1 LTPHGNKEEAQTL
14 KHKLKNVNI
23 ERASFNA
30 RSFFELMTKFNFT
43 TVALKNLKRK
53 PFRTGVLVFSIA
65 LLVSLLIFAL
75 SFLVSVSS
83 SLKKAADRLGADLII
98 VPVGARTYAEAF
110 LLESKK
116 PGFYM
121 NKSVIEKVKKIEGIE
136 SVTFQTYLSTI
147 GGVCCDVEETRIVAF
162 DQNSDFIVKPWLKKS
177 IGRELKKGEAIAGVE
192 TNFNLGVE
200 LLDVETTIF
209 NNKFKV
215 VGMLEKT
222 GTALDNALIMTE
234 ENIQDIIGSGRSP
247 LNEGQ
252 TSLIFTKVKNG
263 FDPYEVGRTVEGN
276 IVEVDVVARSDM
288 GKEILGTLR
297 DINKIFLISIIM
309 ASILAV
315 FLVWAIFSAIA
326 NERSREVGIM
336 RAVGA
341 KESHIVRLFIVEVFF
356 VGITGSI
363 AGLVIGTSLS
373 LSLAKGFKLLKSIS
387 ASLTALQQAEI
398 AIAGLIIGTVICIG
412 GALMPINRIKK
423 LEPLL
428 AIKEE

>member
-1 LTPHGNKEEAQTL
+1 MSALFL
-14 KHKLKNVNI
+14 DY
-23 ERASFNA
+23 
-30 RSFFELMTKFNFT
+30 ELMTNFNFT

-75 SFLVSVSS
+75 SFIVSVSS
-83 SLKKAADRLGADLII
+83 SLKKASDRLGADLIV
-98 VPVGARTYAEAF
+98 VPVGARGYAEAF

-116 PGFYM
+116 PEFYM
-121 NKSVIEKVKKIEGIE
+121 NKSIIGKVKQIEGIE
-136 SVTFQTYLSTI
+136 SVTYQTYLSTI
-147 GGVCCDVEETRIVAF
+147 GGVCCDVEATRIVAF
-162 DQNSDFIVKPWLKKS
+162 DQDSDFIVKPWLKKS
-177 IGRELKKGEAIAGVE
+177 LGRDLKKGEAIAGVE

-215 VGMLEKT
+215 VGVLEKT
-222 GTALDNALIMTE
+222 GTQLDNSLVMTE
-234 ENIQDIIGSGRSP
+234 ENIKDIIGSGKSP
-247 LNEGQ
+247 LTEGQ
-252 TSLIFTKVKNG
+252 ISLIFTKVKKG
-263 FDPYEVGRTVEGN
+263 YDPYEVGRNVEGN
-276 IVEVDVVARSDM
+276 ILEVDVVARSDM
-288 GKEILGTLR
+288 GKEILGTLK

-341 KESHIVRLFIVEVFF
+341 KESHIVRLFILEVFF
-356 VGITGSI
+356 IGFAGSVI
-363 AGLVIGTSLS
+363 GLVAGTSLS

-387 ASLTALQQAEI
+387 ASLTLMQQVEI
-398 AIAGLIIGTVICIG
+398 AAAGLVIGTIICIA

-428 AIKEE
+428 AIKEG

>member
-1 LTPHGNKEEAQTL
+1 
-14 KHKLKNVNI
+14 
-23 ERASFNA
+23 
-30 RSFFELMTKFNFT
+30 MTKFNFT

-53 PFRTGVLVFSIA
+53 PFRTGVLIFSIA

-75 SFLVSVSS
+75 SFIVSVSS
-83 SLKKAADRLGADLII
+83 SLKKASDRLGADLII
-98 VPVGARTYAEAF
+98 VPVGARGYAEAF

-116 PGFYM
+116 PEFYM
-121 NKSVIEKVKKIEGIE
+121 NKSIIDKVRKIDGIE
-136 SVTFQTYLSTI
+136 TVTFQTYLSTI
-147 GGVCCDVEETRIVAF
+147 AGVCCDVEATRIIAF
-162 DQNSDFIVKPWLKKS
+162 DQDSDFIVKPWLKKA
-177 IGRELKKGEAIAGVE
+177 IGRGLKKGEAIAGYE

-200 LLDVETTIF
+200 LLDLETTIF

-215 VGMLEKT
+215 VGVLEKT

-234 ENIQDIIGSGRSP
+234 ENIKDIIGSGKSP
-247 LNEGQ
+247 LSEGQ
-252 TSLIFTKVKNG
+252 ISLIFTKVKKG

-288 GKEILGTLR
+288 GKEILSTLK
-297 DINKIFLISIIM
+297 DINKIFLITIVMS
-309 ASILAV
+309 SILAI

-341 KESHIVRLFIVEVFF
+341 KESHIVKLFILEVFL
-356 VGITGSI
+356 VGLTGSLI
-363 AGLVIGTSLS
+363 GLVIGTSIS
-373 LSLAKGFKLLKSIS
+373 LSLAKGFKLLKAIS
-387 ASLTALQQAEI
+387 ATLTAVQQAEI
-398 AIAGLIIGTVICIG
+398 AMAGLLIGTIICIA